1 MELEERLALINK
13 PPIEEITNFD
23 LVNKPPIDELYHH
36 GVLNM
41 KWGVRRYQNPDGTL
55 TELGKR
61 RYAKQ
66 FSKQEKRM
74 ERRLNAAKNRE
85 YKKQEKLQK
94 MKDKIAKDPRL
105 LKKHMDMFTNEEIEA
120 AYNRIEWGN
129 KLSDI
134 NNKKLQKGKQYVDTF
149 LSYGKAAN
157 DVLDFVNSPIGR
169 GLRKKMGIDDKIIFD
184 YPKKQ
189 QTQQQNK
196 TP

>member
-1 MELEERLALINK
+1 MTLEERLALVNK

-55 TELGKR
+55 TELGKK

-66 FSKQEKRM
+66 FSRKEKRM

-94 MKDKIAKDPRL
+94 QKDKIAKDPRL
-105 LKKHMDMFTNEEIEA
+105 LKKHMDMFTNDEIKA
-120 AYNRIEWGN
+120 AYERMEWGD
-129 KLSDI
+129 KLSQM
-134 NNKKLQKGKQYVDTF
+134 NNKKIAKGKQYVDTI
-149 LSYGKAAN
+149 LSYGTAAN
-157 DVLDFVNSPIGR
+157 NVLKFINSPVGR
-169 GLRKKMGIDDKIIFD
+169 GLRNKMGIDDRIIFD
-184 YPKKQ
+184 YPSNEKKD
-189 QTQQQNK
+189 K
-196 TP
+196 DKD

>member
-1 MELEERLALINK
+1 MDLEERLALINK

-55 TELGKR
+55 TELGKK

-66 FSKQEKRM
+66 FSKKEKRM

-169 GLRKKMGIDDKIIFD
+169 GLRKKMGIDDKILFD

-189 QTQQQNK
+189 QAQQQNK